1 MSINLFELASRE
13 KFRYPY
19 KGQISTEDLW
29 DLSAEKLDLVFKALS
44 NQKKTTMEESLL
56 GQPTREEQILEAKL
70 NIVRY
75 IFATKQEEL
84 EQRRQ
89 KAANAEKRR
98 RIMEIIA
105 SKEDDALAS
114 QSVEDLKK
122 MLDEL
127 E

>member
-19 KGQISTEDLW
+19 KGQITTEDLW

-75 IFATKQEEL
+75 IFAAKQEEL

-114 QSVEDLKK
+114 QSVEDLKR

>member
-19 KGQISTEDLW
+19 KGQITTEDLW
-29 DLSAEKLDLVFKALS
+29 DLSAEKLDVVFKALS

-75 IFATKQEEL
+75 IFAAKQEEL

-114 QSVEDLKK
+114 QSVEDLKR

>member
-19 KGQISTEDLW
+19 KGQITTEDLW
-29 DLSAEKLDLVFKALS
+29 DLSAEKLDVVFKALS
-44 NQKKTTMEESLL
+44 TQKKTTMEESLL

-75 IFATKQEEL
+75 IFAAKQEEL

-114 QSVEDLKK
+114 QSVEDLKR
-122 MLDEL
+122 MLEEL

>member
-19 KGQISTEDLW
+19 KGQITTEDLW

-75 IFATKQEEL
+75 IFAAKQEEL

-114 QSVEDLKK
+114 QSVEDLKR
-122 MLDEL
+122 MLEEL

>member
-19 KGQISTEDLW
+19 KGQITTEDLW

-75 IFATKQEEL
+75 IFAAKQEEL

-114 QSVEDLKK
+114 QSVEDLKQ
-122 MLDEL
+122 MLEEL
-127 E
+127 K